1 MTNQTNLANKAT
13 TSTSAND
20 LVFVS
25 EDHNHVL
32 TSSEIIAKAL
42 DKQHKDVLEL
52 IHKYEKDISEISLE
66 SRITFKTWKGEPL
79 PQGGFAKSKQ
89 VALLTE
95 EQATLLITYMR
106 NTEKVRK
113 FKIALVKAFFEMKKY
128 LSSDIPAKTN
138 TIVVQDI
145 ENAISD
151 LDDKIDDVHV
161 FAETINKQLKQQQ
174 KSFLQQQ
181 KDFTEKLNQAFE
193 MYKTL
198 AEQFTQKEEKPA
210 LLHYNKTTSKQGRPR
225 KLDIDSFITGF
236 EFAIDHKD
244 RAKARDLIYGTLKE
258 NLLTRKQIV
267 NCIYELLQ
275 IRDSYDVIDCLIE

>member
-1 MTNQTNLANKAT
+1 MTNQINLGTKVT
-13 TSTSAND
+13 TSTPANN
-20 LVFVS
+20 LVFMS
-25 EDHNHVL
+25 EDHNRII

-42 DKQHKDVLEL
+42 DKRHQDVIEL
-52 IHKYEKDISEISLE
+52 IRRYESDFSESNQSLNP
-66 SRITFKTWKGEPL
+66 ITFETWKGEPL

-95 EQATLLITYMR
+95 EQATLLISYMR

-128 LSSDIPAKTN
+128 LSSGAPAKTN
-138 TIVVQDI
+138 TIVVQDL
-145 ENAISD
+145 ENAISV
-151 LDDKIDDVHV
+151 LDDKIDDLHF

-174 KSFLQQQ
+174 KEFN
-181 KDFTEKLNQAFE
+181 KKLNQAFE

-198 AEQFTQKEEKPA
+198 ADKLTQKAEEPA
-210 LLHYNKTTSKQGRPR
+210 LLPNKTNTSKQGRSR
-225 KLDIDSFITGF
+225 KFDLDSFITGF

>member
-66 SRITFKTWKGEPL
+66 SRITFETWKGEPL

-128 LSSDIPAKTN
+128 LSSGAPAKTN
-138 TIVVQDI
+138 TIVVQDL
-145 ENAISD
+145 ENAISV
-151 LDDKIDDVHV
+151 LDDKIDDVHF

-174 KSFLQQQ
+174 KEFN
-181 KDFTEKLNQAFE
+181 KKLNQAFE

-198 AEQFTQKEEKPA
+198 ADKLTQKAEEPA
-210 LLHYNKTTSKQGRPR
+210 LLPNKTNTSKQGRPR
-225 KLDIDSFITGF
+225 KFDLDSFITGF

>member
-1 MTNQTNLANKAT
+1 MTNLSNPSVAT
-13 TSTSAND
+13 TATSTNVSS
-20 LVFVS
+20 LVFMS
-25 EDHNHVL
+25 DDHSQVL
-32 TSSEIIAKAL
+32 TSSEVIAQAL
-42 DKQHKDVLEL
+42 DKPHHDVIEL
-52 IHKYEKDISEISLE
+52 VRRYESDFSMDNQTVNPIAFETL
-66 SRITFKTWKGEPL
+66 KGEPL
-79 PQGGFAKSKQ
+79 PQGGFAKSKTI
-89 VALLTE
+89 ALLTE

-128 LSSDIPAKTN
+128 LSSDTPAKTN

-161 FAETINKQLKQQQ
+161 FAETINKQVK
-174 KSFLQQQ
+174 QQQ
-181 KDFTEKLNQAFE
+181 KDFNQKLNQAFE

-198 AEQFTQKEEKPA
+198 AEKLTQKENKPA
-210 LLHYNKTTSKQGRPR
+210 LLPNSKTTSKQGRPR
-225 KLDIDSFITGF
+225 KIDIDSFITGF

-244 RAKARDLIYGTLKE
+244 KAKARDLIYGTLKE